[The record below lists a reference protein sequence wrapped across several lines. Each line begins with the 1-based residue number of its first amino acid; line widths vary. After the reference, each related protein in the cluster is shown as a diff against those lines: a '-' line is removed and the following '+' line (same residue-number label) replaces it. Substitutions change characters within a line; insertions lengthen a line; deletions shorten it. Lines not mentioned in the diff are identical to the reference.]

1 MLVPVTAI
9 YAALLAVFLVIL
21 LFPVIKLRNSLRVG
35 LGDGGKSELQQAMRA
50 HGNAAECIP
59 IFLLL
64 LAIFELNHGPQWAL
78 HIFGV
83 SFLLARL
90 AHAAGLYATSGRS
103 KGRVGGM
110 VMTITVLLLLAMA
123 NVVQVFR

>member
-1 MLVPVTAI
+1 MLLPITAI

-21 LFPVIKLRNSLRVG
+21 LFPVIKLRNSLHVG
-35 LGDGGKSELQQAMRA
+35 LGDGGKLDLQQAMRA

-64 LAIFELNHGPQWAL
+64 LAIFELNRGPSWAL

-90 AHAAGLYATSGRS
+90 AHAAGLYASSGAS

-110 VMTITVLLLLAMA
+110 IGTITVLLLLATA
-123 NVVQVFR
+123 NVLQVFR

>member
-1 MLVPVTAI
+1 MLLPITAI

-50 HGNAAECIP
+50 HGNAVECIP
-59 IFLLL
+59 IFLVLL
-64 LAIFELNHGPQWAL
+64 GIFELNRGPAWAL
-78 HIFGV
+78 HIFGA

-90 AHAAGLYATSGRS
+90 SHAAGLYATSGAS

-110 VMTITVLLLLAMA
+110 VGTITVLLLLAIA

>member
-9 YAALLAVFLVIL
+9 YAALLAAFLVIL

-35 LGDGGKSELQQAMRA
+35 LGDGAKSELQQAMRA

-59 IFLLL
+59 IFLVL
-64 LAIFELNHGPQWAL
+64 LAIFESNHGPRLAL
-78 HIFGV
+78 HIFGAV
-83 SFLLARL
+83 YLLARL
-90 AHAAGLYATSGRS
+90 AHAAGLYATSGAS

-110 VMTITVLLLLAMA
+110 VVTIMVLLLLAIA
-123 NVVQVFR
+123 NVLQLFR

>member
-1 MLVPVTAI
+1 MLLPITAI
-9 YAALLAVFLVIL
+9 YAALLAVFLIIL

-50 HGNAAECIP
+50 HGNAVECIP
-59 IFLLL
+59 IFLVLL
-64 LAIFELNHGPQWAL
+64 GIFELNHGPALAL
-78 HIFGV
+78 HIFGAV
-83 SFLLARL
+83 FLLARL
-90 AHAAGLYATSGRS
+90 AHAAGLYASSGAS

-110 VMTITVLLLLAMA
+110 AVTITVLLLLAIA

>member
-1 MLVPVTAI
+1 MLVPISAI

-35 LGDGGKSELQQAMRA
+35 LGDGGKSELMRAMRA

-59 IFLLL
+59 IFLVL
-64 LAIFELNHGPQWAL
+64 LAIFELNHGPALAL
-78 HIFGV
+78 HIFGAA
-83 SFLLARL
+83 FLLARL
-90 AHAAGLYATSGRS
+90 AHAAVLYASSGAS
-103 KGRVGGM
+103 KGRVSGM
-110 VMTITVLLLLAMA
+110 VATITVLLLLAIA

>member
-1 MLVPVTAI
+1 MLLPITAI

-35 LGDGGKSELQQAMRA
+35 LGDGGKSDLQQAMRA

-59 IFLLL
+59 IFLVLL
-64 LAIFELNHGPQWAL
+64 GICELNRRPGWAL
-78 HIFGV
+78 HIFGA

-90 AHAAGLYATSGRS
+90 AHAAGLYATSGAS

-110 VMTITVLLLLAMA
+110 IGTITVLLLLAIA
-123 NVVQVFR
+123 NVLQVFR